1 MVNGDREHLE
11 PSEDNSNN
19 YTRERL
25 TLQSYIETKKILL
38 PIIILWTKNSW
49 NLFVSRKLERPRL
62 VRAPHAAQTT
72 TTAPSEKSNDNNRIL
87 HNPQVYYS
95 FFPSCRKKKLVKLN
109 FANFFCNSC
118 RAAKVPRPT
127 TLLGARFVIKVS
139 FITMIINI
147 FMLIHHY
154 TTKIY

>member
-1 MVNGDREHLE
+1 MN
-11 PSEDNSNN
+11 
-19 YTRERL
+19 
-25 TLQSYIETKKILL
+25 KK
-38 PIIILWTKNSW
+38 
-49 NLFVSRKLERPRL
+49 FVKSIRFTEIG
-62 VRAPHAAQTT
+62 
-72 TTAPSEKSNDNNRIL
+72 APSPCARPTRRANNNNSPIREEQRQQPHFAQPTSVL
-87 HNPQVYYS
+87 LFLPL
-95 FFPSCRKKKLVKLN
+95 CRKKKLVKLN

-139 FITMIINI
+139 FITIIINI